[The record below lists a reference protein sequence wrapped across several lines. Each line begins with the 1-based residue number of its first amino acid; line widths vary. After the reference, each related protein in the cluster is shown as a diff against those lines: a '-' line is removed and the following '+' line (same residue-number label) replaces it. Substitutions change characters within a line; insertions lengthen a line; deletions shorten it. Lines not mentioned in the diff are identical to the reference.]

1 MKTTTLDLAVSQFI
15 AKLKAL
21 SGVKARER
29 AALTVRKEM
38 RSKDRKLALQTI
50 LNNLGAY
57 RKAVR
62 ENFTG
67 EVCDRI
73 VKNLTLTVHQKKE
86 IDAVRSAY
94 RNRVELKNE
103 QPRTPIYAPETL
115 VNFAVELL
123 TKFYGGKQVYTALA
137 LGLMLLTGRRA
148 GEILKTAKFSLIPN
162 QPRKVFFEGQLKL
175 KNNTK
180 REASKGFVIPVLA
193 DAHIII
199 KALATL
205 REIQNFEELT
215 TAQVHQ
221 KTANPLGL
229 YAKKYFTESLGE
241 GVTPHSLRKAYLAL
255 VWFYTQKEQSN
266 PTSKRKAKKVE
277 TPQSKAGFA
286 RAVLGHSGGL
296 GNGETIKELTTST
309 YLFYEVIDAEK
320 PQSQIQNQPTDL
332 PAKAPQ
338 RIKYII
344 SELVK
349 EQSPINQTTVKKM
362 YLALFGKTPNYKAMV
377 EGITEYNAQK

>member
-1 MKTTTLDLAVSQFI
+1 MKTTTLELAVSQFI
-15 AKLKAL
+15 AKLKGL

-29 AALTVRKEM
+29 AALTLRKEM

-67 EVCDRI
+67 ETCDRI

-86 IDAVRSAY
+86 IDAVRGAY

-103 QPRTPIYAPETL
+103 QPRIPIYEPQKL

-148 GEILKTAKFSLIPN
+148 GEILKTAKFSLIPK
-162 QPRKVFFEGQLKL
+162 QPRKLFFEGQLKL
-175 KNNTK
+175 KNNSK

-199 KALATL
+199 KAIETL
-205 REIQNFEELT
+205 RELKDFREYT
-215 TAQVHQ
+215 PAQVHQ
-221 KTANPLGL
+221 STANPLGL
-229 YAKKYFTESLGE
+229 YAKKYFSDSLGDS
-241 GVTPHSLRKAYLAL
+241 VTPHSLRKAYLAL
-255 VWFYTQKEQSN
+255 VWFEAQKEQSN
-266 PTSKRKAKKVE
+266 PTSKRKAKKVDN
-277 TPQSKAGFA
+277 PQSKAGFA
-286 RAVLGHSGGL
+286 RAVLGHAGGL

-309 YLFYEVIDAEK
+309 YLVYEVIDTEK
-320 PQSQIQNQPTDL
+320 PQSQIQPINTDL
-332 PAKAPQ
+332 PTKPQ
-338 RIKYII
+338 PRIKYII

-349 EQSPINQTTVKKM
+349 TKSPINQTTVKKM
-362 YLALFGKTPNYKAMV
+362 YIHLFGKTPNNNAMV
-377 EGITEYNAQK
+377 LGIAEYEAQK

>member
-15 AKLKAL
+15 AKLKGL

-29 AALTVRKEM
+29 AALTLRKEM

-67 EVCDRI
+67 ETCERI
-73 VKNLTLTVHQKKE
+73 VKNLTLTVHQKRE
-86 IDAVRSAY
+86 IENVRGAY

-103 QPRTPIYAPETL
+103 QPRIPIYEPQKL
-115 VNFAVELL
+115 VNFAVKLL
-123 TKFYGGKQVYTALA
+123 TETYRGKQVYTALA

-175 KNNTK
+175 KNNSK
-180 REASKGFVIPVLA
+180 REASKGFIIPVLA

-199 KALATL
+199 KALETL
-205 REIQNFEELT
+205 RELKDFREYTN
-215 TAQVHQ
+215 AQVHQ
-221 KTANPLGL
+221 TTANPLGL
-229 YAKKYFTESLGE
+229 YVKKHFADSLGDS
-241 GVTPHSLRKAYLAL
+241 VTPHSLRKAYLAL
-255 VWFYTQKEQSN
+255 VWFETQKEQSN

-286 RAVLGHSGGL
+286 RAVLGHAGGL
-296 GNGETIKELTTST
+296 GNGETIKELTTAT
-309 YLFYEVIDAEK
+309 YLVYEVIDTEK
-320 PQSQIQNQPTDL
+320 PQSQIQPINTDL
-332 PAKAPQ
+332 PTKPLP

-349 EQSPINQTTVKKM
+349 AKSAINQTTVKKM
-362 YLALFGKTPNYKAMV
+362 YIQLFKTTPNHKAMV
-377 EGITEYNAQK
+377 SGIAEYEAQK